1 MKKFYY
7 LYPSISTCVII
18 ISEYCKKGGDIMKKF
33 VTIAFAAFLVFS
45 ISTSS
50 YAAAKPMC
58 GYPQGC
64 ELIF

>member
-1 MKKFYY
+1 
-7 LYPSISTCVII
+7 
-18 ISEYCKKGGDIMKKF
+18 MKKF